1 MTKGSATTSS
11 YSRRDALRMVAIGGA
26 AGLFAPNLLGKP
38 ARART
43 SPTKP
48 TGRVIV
54 GLGQEPT
61 VFNPLMVHIEVDDGV
76 HFSVFDALFRIDP
89 QGVIQPNLAVEVP
102 DQKNGGITPD
112 GLNWRIRLRD
122 DVRWHDGTPFSAE
135 DVKFTLD
142 LITNPNFRSWRTAGH
157 SLVRDIKVISPTE
170 ISWRMEEAFAPYL
183 SFLTETFIVPKHILE
198 KEANPNSAA
207 FNQTPVGT
215 GPFKWGQRVAGDHLE
230 LVANPDY
237 FGEGPHIERLVFKYI
252 PDLTVLYTQFKSGD
266 IDLVGQPYITPD
278 HYGEAKTLPN
288 RVVTLVPRTSC
299 ESFYLN
305 LERPQFKEL
314 AVREALYAAIDKE
327 SIIQGL
333 YYGVPTPT
341 ETFMPRQS
349 FFFNANLPLHQFDV
363 NRAGKILD
371 QAGWAKGADGI
382 RAKNGNRLSFTN
394 STTSGDPLR
403 EQVQQFLQQTFAQLG
418 VEMKISNL
426 PAAVMWGDFWVQS
439 QFDSV
444 IVGSSYLI
452 GADPDVTNRLHSR
465 SIAAKGGRG
474 SNNAQY
480 ANPEVDALLDK
491 GARTF
496 DPEARR
502 AIYSRVQEL
511 VRRDLPFL
519 PLYQSNAVE
528 GLKKGINGFV
538 PNGNTR
544 TESWNALAWYW
555 AS

>member
-1 MTKGSATTSS
+1 MTEAKTASI
-11 YSRRDALRMVAIGGA
+11 YSRRSALQLMIAGV
-26 AGLFAPNLLGKP
+26 AGLAGSNLLGQP
-38 ARART
+38 ALART
-43 SPTKP
+43 SPAKP

-102 DQKNGGITPD
+102 DQKNGGISED
-112 GLNWRIRLRD
+112 GLKWRIRLRD

-135 DVKFTLD
+135 DVKFTLE

-157 SLVRDIKVISPTE
+157 ALVRDITVISPTE
-170 ISWRMEEAFAPYL
+170 ISWRMEEPFAPYL

-198 KEANPNSAA
+198 KEANPNNAA
-207 FNQTPVGT
+207 FNQAPVGT
-215 GPFKWGQRVAGDHLE
+215 GPFKWGQRVPGDHLE
-230 LVANPDY
+230 LVANPNY

-266 IDLVGQPYITPD
+266 VDLVGQPYITPD

-288 RVVTLVPRTSC
+288 RVVTLVPRTSF

-327 SIIQGL
+327 AIIQGL

-382 RAKNGNRLSFTN
+382 RAKNGVRLSFTN

-426 PAAVMWGDFWVQS
+426 PAAVMWGEFWTQS

-465 SIAAKGGRG
+465 SIAVKGGRG

>member
-1 MTKGSATTSS
+1 MTEAKTAST
-11 YSRRDALRMVAIGGA
+11 YSRRSALQLMIAGA
-26 AGLFAPNLLGKP
+26 AGLAGSNLLSQP
-38 ARART
+38 AFART
-43 SPTKP
+43 SPAKP

-61 VFNPLMVHIEVDDGV
+61 VFNPLMAHIEVDDGV

-102 DQKNGGITPD
+102 NQKNGGISED
-112 GLNWRIRLRD
+112 GLKWRIRLRD
-122 DVRWHDGTPFSAE
+122 DVRWHDGKPFSAE
-135 DVKFTLD
+135 DVKFTLE
-142 LITNPNFRSWRTAGH
+142 LISNPNFRSWRTAGH
-157 SLVRDIKVISPTE
+157 ALVRDITVVSPTE
-170 ISWRMEEAFAPYL
+170 LSWRMEEAFAPYL

-198 KEANPNSAA
+198 KEANPNNAA
-207 FNQTPVGT
+207 FNQAPVGT
-215 GPFKWGQRVAGDHLE
+215 GAFKWEKRVAGDHLE
-230 LVANPDY
+230 LVANTEY
-237 FGEGPHIERLVFKYI
+237 FGDGPHIERLVFKYI

-266 IDLVGQPYITPD
+266 VDLVGQPYITPD

-288 RVVTLVPRTSC
+288 RVVTLLPRTSF

-305 LERPQFKEL
+305 LERPQFREL

-349 FFFNANLPLHQFDV
+349 FFFNANLPLHQFDL
-363 NRAGKILD
+363 NRAAKILD

-382 RAKNGNRLSFTN
+382 RAKNGVRLSFSN

-403 EQVQQFLQQTFAQLG
+403 EQLQQFLQQTFAQLG

-426 PAAVMWGDFWVQS
+426 PAAVMWGEFWMQS

-465 SIAAKGGRG
+465 SIGARGGRG

-519 PLYQSNAVE
+519 PLYQSNSVE

>member
-1 MTKGSATTSS
+1 MTEAKTAST
-11 YSRRDALRMVAIGGA
+11 YSRRSALQLMIAGA
-26 AGLFAPNLLGKP
+26 AGLAGSNLLSQP
-38 ARART
+38 AFART
-43 SPTKP
+43 SPAKP

-89 QGVIQPNLAVEVP
+89 QGVVQPNLAVEVP
-102 DQKNGGITPD
+102 DQKNGGITED

-122 DVRWHDGTPFSAE
+122 DVRWHDGKPFSAE
-135 DVKFTLD
+135 DVKFTLE
-142 LITNPNFRSWRTAGH
+142 LIMNPNFRSWRTAGH
-157 SLVRDIKVISPTE
+157 ALVRDIKVISPTE

-207 FNQTPVGT
+207 FNQAPVGT
-215 GPFKWGQRVAGDHLE
+215 GPFRWGQRVAGDHLD

-278 HYGEAKTLPN
+278 HYAEAKTLPN
-288 RVVTLVPRTSC
+288 RVVTLVPRTSF

-305 LERPQFKEL
+305 LERPQFREL
-314 AVREALYAAIDKE
+314 AVREALYTAIDKE
-327 SIIQGL
+327 AIIQAL

-349 FFFNANLPLHQFDV
+349 FFFNANLPLHQFDL

-382 RAKNGNRLSFTN
+382 RAKNGVRLSFTN

-403 EQVQQFLQQTFAQLG
+403 EQVQQYLQQTFAQLG

-426 PAAVMWGDFWVQS
+426 PAAVMWGDFWMQS

-444 IVGSSYLI
+444 IVGSAYLI

-465 SIAAKGGRG
+465 SIGAKGGRG

-480 ANPEVDALLDK
+480 ENPEVDALLDK

-502 AIYSRVQEL
+502 AVYFRVQEL

>member
-1 MTKGSATTSS
+1 MTEAQTASI
-11 YSRRDALRMVAIGGA
+11 YSRRSALQLMVAGA
-26 AGLFAPNLLGKP
+26 AGLTGSNLFGKP
-38 ARART
+38 AHART
-43 SPTKP
+43 SPAKP
-48 TGRVIV
+48 SGRVIV

-102 DQKNGGITPD
+102 DQQNGGITPD

-122 DVRWHDGTPFSAE
+122 DVLWHDGKPFSAE
-135 DVKFTLD
+135 DVKFTLE
-142 LITNPNFRSWRTAGH
+142 LIMNPNFRSWRTAGH
-157 SLVRDIKVISPTE
+157 ALVRDIKVISPTE

-183 SFLTETFIVPKHILE
+183 SFLTETFIVPKHVLE

-207 FNQTPVGT
+207 FNQAPVGT
-215 GPFKWGQRVAGDHLE
+215 GPFKWGQRIAGDHLE
-230 LVANPDY
+230 LVANRDY
-237 FGEGPHIERLVFKYI
+237 FGEGPHIETLVFKYI

-288 RVVTLVPRTSC
+288 RVVTLVPRTSF

-327 SIIQGL
+327 AIIQGL
-333 YYGVPTPT
+333 YYGVPSPT

-349 FFFNANLPLHQFDV
+349 FFFNPNLPLHQFDV
-363 NRAGKILD
+363 NRAAKILD

-382 RAKNGNRLSFTN
+382 RAKNGVRLSFAN

-403 EQVQQFLQQTFAQLG
+403 EQVQQYLQQTFAQLG
-418 VEMKISNL
+418 IEMKISNL

-444 IVGSSYLI
+444 IVGSSFLI

-502 AIYSRVQEL
+502 PIYFRIQEL

-519 PLYQSNAVE
+519 PLYQNNSVE

>member
-1 MTKGSATTSS
+1 MTKRSTATSN

-26 AGLFAPNLLGKP
+26 AGLFAPNLLGKS
-38 ARART
+38 AFART
-43 SPTKP
+43 SSAKP

-102 DQKNGGITPD
+102 DQKNGGISED
-112 GLNWRIRLRD
+112 GLKWRIRLRD
-122 DVRWHDGTPFSAE
+122 DVRWHDGKPFSAE
-135 DVKFTLD
+135 DVKFTLE
-142 LITNPNFRSWRTAGH
+142 LITNPNFRSWRTSGH
-157 SLVRDIKVISPTE
+157 SLVRDITVVSPTE

-198 KEANPNSAA
+198 KEANPNNAA
-207 FNQTPVGT
+207 FNQAPVGT
-215 GPFKWGQRVAGDHLE
+215 GAFKWGKRVAGDHLE
-230 LVANPDY
+230 LVANTEY

-288 RVVTLVPRTSC
+288 RVVTLVPRASF

-327 SIIQGL
+327 AIIQGL

-349 FFFNANLPLHQFDV
+349 FFFNANLPLHQFDL
-363 NRAGKILD
+363 NRARKILD
-371 QAGWAKGADGI
+371 QAGWAPGGDGI
-382 RAKNGNRLSFTN
+382 RTKNGVRLSFTN

-426 PAAVMWGDFWVQS
+426 PAAVMWGEFWMQS

-452 GADPDVTNRLHSR
+452 GADPDVTNRIHSR
-465 SIAAKGGRG
+465 SIGVKGGRG

>member
-1 MTKGSATTSS
+1 MTEAKTAST
-11 YSRRDALRMVAIGGA
+11 YSRRSALLLMIAGA
-26 AGLFAPNLLGKP
+26 AGLAGSNLLSQP
-38 ARART
+38 AFART
-43 SPTKP
+43 SPAKP

-61 VFNPLMVHIEVDDGV
+61 VFNPLMAHIEVDDGV

-102 DQKNGGITPD
+102 NQKNGGISED
-112 GLNWRIRLRD
+112 GLKWRIRLRD
-122 DVRWHDGTPFSAE
+122 DVRWHDGKPFSAE
-135 DVKFTLD
+135 DVKFTLE

-157 SLVRDIKVISPTE
+157 ALVRDITVVSPTE
-170 ISWRMEEAFAPYL
+170 LSWRMEEAFAPYL

-198 KEANPNSAA
+198 KEANPNNAA
-207 FNQTPVGT
+207 FNQAPVGT
-215 GPFKWGQRVAGDHLE
+215 GAFKWEKRVAGDHLE
-230 LVANPDY
+230 LVANTEY
-237 FGEGPHIERLVFKYI
+237 FGDGPHIERLVFKYI

-288 RVVTLVPRTSC
+288 RVVTLLPRTSF

-305 LERPQFKEL
+305 LERPQFREL

-349 FFFNANLPLHQFDV
+349 FFFNANLPLHQFDL
-363 NRAGKILD
+363 NRAAKILD

-382 RAKNGNRLSFTN
+382 RAKNGVRLSFSN

-403 EQVQQFLQQTFAQLG
+403 EQLQQFLQQTFAQLG

-426 PAAVMWGDFWVQS
+426 PAAVMWGEFWMQS

-465 SIAAKGGRG
+465 SIGAKGGRG

-519 PLYQSNAVE
+519 PLYQSNSVE

>member
-1 MTKGSATTSS
+1 MTKGSATTSG

-26 AGLFAPNLLGKP
+26 AGLIAPNLLGKP
-38 ARART
+38 VHART
-43 SPTKP
+43 PTKP

-61 VFNPLMVHIEVDDGV
+61 VFNPLMAHIEVDDGV

-102 DQKNGGITPD
+102 DQKNGGISED
-112 GLNWRIRLRD
+112 GLKWRIRLRD
-122 DVRWHDGTPFSAE
+122 DVRWHDGKPFSAE
-135 DVKFTLD
+135 DVKFTLE
-142 LITNPNFRSWRTAGH
+142 LITSPNFRSWRTAGH
-157 SLVRDIKVISPTE
+157 ALVRDITVVSPTE

-183 SFLTETFIVPKHILE
+183 SFLTETFIVPKHIVE
-198 KEANPNSAA
+198 KEANPNNAA
-207 FNQTPVGT
+207 FNQAPIGT
-215 GPFKWGQRVAGDHLE
+215 GAFKWGKRVAGDHLE
-230 LVANPDY
+230 LVANTEY

-288 RVVTLVPRTSC
+288 RVVTLLPRTSF

-327 SIIQGL
+327 AIIQGL

-349 FFFNANLPLHQFDV
+349 FFFNANLPLHQFDL

-382 RAKNGNRLSFTN
+382 RAKNGVRLSFSN

-403 EQVQQFLQQTFAQLG
+403 EQLQQFLQQTFAQLG

-426 PAAVMWGDFWVQS
+426 PAAVMWGEFWMQS

-465 SIAAKGGRG
+465 SIGAKGGRG

-480 ANPEVDALLDK
+480 ANPEVDTLLDK

-519 PLYQSNAVE
+519 PLYQSNSVE

>member
-26 AGLFAPNLLGKP
+26 AGLIAPNLLGKP
-38 ARART
+38 AHART

-102 DQKNGGITPD
+102 NQKNGGISED

-122 DVRWHDGTPFSAE
+122 DVRWHDGKPFSAE
-135 DVKFTLD
+135 DVKFTLE

-157 SLVRDIKVISPTE
+157 ALVRDITVVSPTE
-170 ISWRMEEAFAPYL
+170 ITWRMEEAFAPYL
-183 SFLTETFIVPKHILE
+183 SFLTESFIVPKHILE
-198 KEANPNSAA
+198 KEANPNNAA
-207 FNQTPVGT
+207 FNQAPVGT
-215 GPFKWGQRVAGDHLE
+215 GAFKWSKRVAGDHLE
-230 LVANPDY
+230 LVANTEY
-237 FGEGPHIERLVFKYI
+237 FGDGPHIERLVFKYI

-288 RVVTLVPRTSC
+288 RVVTLVPRTSF

-327 SIIQGL
+327 AIIQGL

-349 FFFNANLPLHQFDV
+349 FFFHANLPLHQFDV
-363 NRAGKILD
+363 KRAGKILD

-382 RAKNGNRLSFTN
+382 RAKNGVRLSFTN

-519 PLYQSNAVE
+519 PLYQSNSVE

>member
-1 MTKGSATTSS
+1 
-11 YSRRDALRMVAIGGA
+11 MVAFGGA
-26 AGLFAPNLLGKP
+26 AGFIAPNLLGKS
-38 ARART
+38 AFART
-43 SPTKP
+43 SAAKP

-76 HFSVFDALFRIDP
+76 HFSVFDALFRVDP

-102 DQKNGGITPD
+102 NQKNGGISED
-112 GLNWRIRLRD
+112 GLKWRIRLRD
-122 DVRWHDGTPFSAE
+122 DARWHDGKPFSAE
-135 DVKFTLD
+135 DVKFTLE

-157 SLVRDIKVISPTE
+157 ALVRDITVISPTE

-198 KEANPNSAA
+198 KEANPNTAA
-207 FNQTPVGT
+207 FNQAPVGT

-230 LVANPDY
+230 LVANADY

-266 IDLVGQPYITPD
+266 VDLVGQPYITAD
-278 HYGEAKTLPN
+278 HYGEAKSLPN
-288 RVVTLVPRTSC
+288 RVVTLIPKTSF

-305 LERPQFKEL
+305 LERPQFKEP

-349 FFFNANLPLHQFDV
+349 FYFNANLPVHEFNLK
-363 NRAGKILD
+363 RAGQILD
-371 QAGWAKGADGI
+371 KAGWAPGADGI
-382 RAKNGNRLSFTN
+382 RTKNGVRLSFAN

-418 VEMKISNL
+418 IEMKISNL
-426 PAAVMWGDFWVQS
+426 PAAVMWGEFWMQS

-465 SIAAKGGRG
+465 SIGAKGGRG

-496 DPEARR
+496 DSESRR
-502 AIYSRVQEL
+502 AIYQRIQEL

-519 PLYQSNAVE
+519 PLYQVNAVQ
-528 GLKKGINGFV
+528 GTKKGISGVV